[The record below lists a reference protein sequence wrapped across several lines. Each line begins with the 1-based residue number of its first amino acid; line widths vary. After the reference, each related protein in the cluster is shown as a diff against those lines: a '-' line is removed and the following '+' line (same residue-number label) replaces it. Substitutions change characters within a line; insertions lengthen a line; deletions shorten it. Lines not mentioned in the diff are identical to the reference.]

1 MNLNKIVMKNYNDLC
16 TSATCPSMPTRVRG
30 LMPWAPAAK
39 NFKQRIQYP
48 EKIYSLNC

>member
-30 LMPWAPAAK
+30 LMAVGACGK
-39 NFKQRIQYP
+39 KF
-48 EKIYSLNC
+48 